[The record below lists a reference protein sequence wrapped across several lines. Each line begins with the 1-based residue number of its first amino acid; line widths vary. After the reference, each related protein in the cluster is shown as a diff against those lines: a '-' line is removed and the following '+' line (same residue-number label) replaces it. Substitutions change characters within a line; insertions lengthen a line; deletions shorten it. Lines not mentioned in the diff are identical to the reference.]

1 MASGD
6 KRNTET
12 KITEYTVKALE
23 VFYETWSTQS
33 STA

>member
-12 KITEYTVKALE
+12 KITEYTVKTLDAL
-23 VFYETWSTQS
+23 YETWSTQS
-33 STA
+33 SSA